1 MDKEDKEIEGPDLA
15 REQQWEEAQ
24 VERHEEEELP
34 EAVTDTVRD
43 VSFEMRSRMFDALRL
58 ILAGEQVNVTLFYL
72 PQREAHALEALQAA
86 VTGNDS
92 MGEFVYAE
100 DRKALLEQS
109 LAVLQQ
115 NLTYGDTAQIA
126 ELQSK
131 FDAMSAQ
138 VGELRDQLS
147 IKEDAQEDLEEW
159 HNARML
165 EHVGEAGDRD
175 DKPKPDADVSTLA
188 GEERP
193 VAVWKSALAEGG
205 PEAQHPAKP
214 STLAGEPRPVPAWKS
229 ALAEG
234 GPEAKHPAK
243 PSSLYEDRDLP
254 PGEVTGMHDGAPQ
267 RRIVKAK
274 PTDAKKDA

>member
-1 MDKEDKEIEGPDLA
+1 MDKADKEIEGPDLA

-34 EAVTDTVRD
+34 EAVTETVRD

-58 ILAGEQVNVTLFYL
+58 ILAGEKVNVTLFYL
-72 PQREAHALEALQAA
+72 PQREAHALEALQTA

-115 NLTYGDTAQIA
+115 NLTYGDTEQIS

-131 FDAMSAQ
+131 FDSMSTQ
-138 VGELRDQLS
+138 VGDLRDTLS
-147 IKEDAQEDLEEW
+147 VKEDAQEDLEEW

-165 EHVGEAGDRD
+165 EHGTADAGDKD
-175 DKPKPDADVSTLA
+175 DKPDAKPKPDAGLVDFIAEALFAMAEVSGSKSSTLA

-193 VAVWKSALAEGG
+193 EPAWRSAL
-205 PEAQHPAKP
+205 
-214 STLAGEPRPVPAWKS
+214 SD
-229 ALAEG
+229 G
-234 GPEAKHPAK
+234 GPEAKHPPK
-243 PSSLYEDRDLP
+243 KSSLYDEADLP
-254 PGEVTGMHDGAPQ
+254 AADVQGMHDPAPQ
-267 RRIVKAK
+267 RRVVKPK
-274 PTDAKKDA
+274 PTDLKKDE

>member
-34 EAVTDTVRD
+34 VAVTDTVRD
-43 VSFEMRSRMFDALRL
+43 ASFEMRSRMFDALRL
-58 ILAGEQVNVTLFYL
+58 ILAGETVNVTLFYL

-115 NLTYGDTAQIA
+115 NLTYGDTAQIS

-131 FDAMSAQ
+131 FDAMSTQ

-147 IKEDAQEDLEEW
+147 VKEDAQEDLEEW

-165 EHVGEAGDRD
+165 EHVADTGDKD
-175 DKPKPDADVSTLA
+175 DKPDAKPKADAGLVDFIAEALFAMAEVSNTKASTLA

-193 VAVWKSALAEGG
+193 EPGWKSALADGG
-205 PEAQHPAKP
+205 PEAQHPPK
-214 STLAGEPRPVPAWKS
+214 K
-229 ALAEG
+229 
-234 GPEAKHPAK
+234 
-243 PSSLYEDRDLP
+243 SSLYDDGDLP
-254 PGEVTGMHDGAPQ
+254 APDVKGMHDPVPQ
-267 RRIVKAK
+267 RRIVKPK
-274 PTDAKKDA
+274 PTDTKKDE

>member
-1 MDKEDKEIEGPDLA
+1 MEKEDKEIEGPDLA
-15 REQQWEEAQ
+15 REQQFEAART
-24 VERHEEEELP
+24 EAHEQEELP
-34 EAVTDTVRD
+34 EAVTETVRD
-43 VSFEMRSRMFDALRL
+43 QSFEMRSRLFDALRL

-92 MGEFVYAE
+92 MGEFVYGE

-115 NLTYGDTAQIA
+115 NLTYGQPEQIA

-131 FDAMSAQ
+131 FDEMSTQ
-138 VGELRDQLS
+138 VGELREQLS

-165 EHVGEAGDRD
+165 EQGADEGDKD
-175 DKPKPDADVSTLA
+175 DKPEPKPDPGLVDFIAEALFAMAEVAPTKASTLA

-193 VAVWKSALAEGG
+193 VPAWRSAL
-205 PEAQHPAKP
+205 
-214 STLAGEPRPVPAWKS
+214 S
-229 ALAEG
+229 EG
-234 GPEAKHPAK
+234 GPEAKHPPK
-243 PSSLYEDRDLP
+243 RSSLYDDADLP
-254 PGEVTGMHDGAPQ
+254 SSDVEGMHDPAPQ
-267 RRIVKAK
+267 RRVVKPK
-274 PTDAKKDA
+274 PVDVPKKDG